1 MMNATTLL
9 MIGSALITLVL
20 GLAHLVFTFWSP
32 KLLPCDAGL
41 IGSMKAVPLVITNE
55 TTVWK
60 AWIGFNAS
68 HSMALILFGL
78 IYGYLAI
85 AHPVVLFDSIFLQL
99 VGFLM
104 LAGFL
109 ILCRVYW
116 FSVPL
121 AGISISLLCYV
132 ASILVA
138 RA

>member
-1 MMNATTLL
+1 MVA
-9 MIGSALITLVL
+9 SALITLVL
-20 GLAHLVFTFWSP
+20 GIAHLVYTFWGP
-32 KLLPCDAGL
+32 KLLPRDAGL
-41 IGSMKAVPLVITNE
+41 IGSMKAVPLVLTNE

-109 ILCRVYW
+109 ILCRMYW

>member
-1 MMNATTLL
+1 MVA
-9 MIGSALITLVL
+9 SALITLVL
-20 GLAHLVFTFWSP
+20 GIAHLVYTFWGP
-32 KLLPCDAGL
+32 KLLPRDAGL
-41 IGSMKAVPLVITNE
+41 IGSMKAVPLVLTNE

-109 ILCRVYW
+109 ILCRMYW

-138 RA
+138 RT